1 VTGWAAAILV
11 LAELGFQ
18 LAVLMVI
25 LLRRRLD
32 PNVRL
37 AWVML
42 VVLLPLIGPLLYLV
56 FGEVRLGSDR
66 LHRHKEAVKRSTEE
80 MMTRPSPGAPRQIS
94 IPDPYQQIAALG
106 ESVGGDI
113 PTGGNRLKLFGD
125 PIATTKA
132 IIEDIDR
139 AQSHCHILTY
149 IFLNDQTGWA
159 VAEALIRAEKRGV
172 QCRLLVDAVGSSEFL
187 RTDWKD
193 KLRAAGVQVVAALP
207 VSAVRALFAR
217 IDLRNHRKLV
227 VIDGELGYTGSRNIA
242 DAAFAPKRRFAPW
255 VDAMVRIEGPVVR
268 DLQMLFVEDWFV
280 DTDEFLDEYLAHEP
294 RFFEDGVVAQVI
306 GTGPNAYNFAMRQV
320 SQAAIHLAREELIL
334 TTPYFVPDDATHS
347 ALMTAARRGVTTEI
361 VLPARNDSRLVAA
374 ASRSYYEPLLESG
387 VIVHEYSRG
396 LLHAKTLTIDR
407 SLALVTSANLD
418 KRSFFLNF
426 ECSLVVYDADFASHL
441 RFLQKEYISNS
452 IAVDAARWKRRRWP
466 KRLWHNAAGM
476 LGPLL

>member
-1 VTGWAAAILV
+1 MTGWLAAILV
-11 LAELGFQ
+11 LAEFAFR
-18 LAVLMVI
+18 LAVLAVI

-42 VVLLPLIGPLLYLV
+42 VVLLPLIGPLLYLF

-66 LHRHKEAVKRSTEE
+66 MKRHKTAVDRSMAQATAQPP
-80 MMTRPSPGAPRQIS
+80 TTFPRAFA
-94 IPDPYQQIAALG
+94 IPDPLQQIAALA
-106 ESVGGDI
+106 ESVGGDV
-113 PTGGNRLKLFGD
+113 PSCGNRLKLFGD
-125 PIATTKA
+125 PIATTRS
-132 IIEDIDR
+132 IIDDIDR
-139 AQSHCHILTY
+139 ARSHCHILTY

-159 VAEALIRAEKRGV
+159 VAEALMRAEGRGV
-172 QCRLLVDAVGSSEFL
+172 QCRLLVDAAGSAAFL
-187 RTDWKD
+187 RTDWPD
-193 KLRAAGVQVVAALP
+193 RMRAAGVQVVAALP
-207 VSAVRALFAR
+207 VSAVRALFVR

-227 VIDGELGYTGSRNIA
+227 VIDGETGYTGSRNIA
-242 DAAFAPKRRFAPW
+242 DAGFAPKRRFAPW

-280 DTDEFLDEYLAHEP
+280 DTDEWLEEYLQHQP
-294 RFFEDGVVAQVI
+294 RSFDDGVVAQVI

-334 TTPYFVPDDATHS
+334 TTPYFVPDDATNS
-347 ALMTAARRGVTTEI
+347 ALMTAARRGVATEL
-361 VLPARNDSRLVAA
+361 VLPARNDSRLVSA

-387 VIVHEYSRG
+387 VIIHEYKQG

-407 SLALVTSANLD
+407 ALALVTSANLD

-441 RFLQKEYISNS
+441 RFLQKEYISQS
-452 IAVDAARWKRRRWP
+452 SPVDPARWARRRWP
-466 KRLWHNAAGM
+466 KRLWHNVAGM

>member
-1 VTGWAAAILV
+1 VTGWLPVILV
-11 LAELGFQ
+11 LAEFSFRV
-18 LAVLMVI
+18 AVLVVI

-37 AWVML
+37 AWTML
-42 VVLLPLIGPLLYLV
+42 VILMPVIGPLAYLI
-56 FGEVRLGSDR
+56 FGEVRLGSGR
-66 LHRHKEAVKRSTEE
+66 IRRHKTAVDRSTELLMGQQPVE
-80 MMTRPSPGAPRQIS
+80 PPRDLV

-106 ESVGGDI
+106 ESVGGDV
-113 PTGGNRLKLFGD
+113 PAGGNRLKLFGD
-125 PIATTKA
+125 AAATTAA

-139 AQSHCHILTY
+139 ATSHCHVLTY
-149 IFLNDQTGWA
+149 IFLNDRTGWA
-159 VAEALIRAEKRGV
+159 VAEAMIRAEKRGV
-172 QCRLLVDAVGSSEFL
+172 QCRLLVDAVGSAAFL
-187 RTDWKD
+187 RTDWPEQ
-193 KLRAAGVQVVAALP
+193 LRAAGVQVVAALP

-227 VIDGELGYTGSRNIA
+227 VIDGEIGYTGSRNIA

-280 DTDEFLDEYLAHEP
+280 DTDEWLDEYLNHHP
-294 RFFEDGVVAQVI
+294 RFFDDGVIAQVI

-320 SQAAIHLAREELIL
+320 NQAAIHLAREEIIL
-334 TTPYFVPDDATHS
+334 TTPYFVPDDATNF
-347 ALMTAARRGVTTEI
+347 ALMTAARRGVITEL

-374 ASRSYYEPLLESG
+374 ASRGYYEPLLESG
-387 VIVHEYSRG
+387 VVIHEYTGG

-407 SLALVTSANLD
+407 ALGLVTSANLD

-426 ECSLVVYDADFASHL
+426 ECSLLVYDSDFASHL
-441 RFLQKEYISNS
+441 RFLQKEYISH
-452 IAVDAARWKRRRWP
+452 ARTVDAAKWRRRTWP
-466 KRLWHNAAGM
+466 KRLWHHGAGM